1 MSSWQKPWQANL
13 RKVVHAFNATVI
25 LGAIL
30 IGFTW
35 LAIEVKIRLEDQEFQ
50 RETIA
55 DLNSYAL
62 LFEQDM
68 LRTSNDLDRI
78 IKFLRRGHE
87 RFGATVDWPSLL
99 TDEFVVNARAVQIAV
114 IDKNGIM
121 ISSTAMLRPKQP
133 VDLSDRQH
141 FRVHTLSS
149 SDSLYISK
157 PILGRASGKWSVQ
170 FTRPILSVDGKFDG
184 VIVASLD
191 TAALLDAYQSL
202 ESLQSASFA
211 LIGAD
216 DVILAGAGSFAN
228 SVGRSYLDGS
238 STIVLST
245 PKQQTVV
252 TSEIVDQTR
261 RLVASRKV
269 GAMPLSVVVS
279 IEAKHTS
286 YFGIGGWH
294 VYRVVGVAIAF
305 IVVVAMTA
313 SVARQRRRVARITA
327 LANTDSLTQMPNR
340 LSFQRQVAR
349 AFDGEHNDQDF
360 VLHLVDLDRFKAVN
374 DTYGH
379 PVGDLLLIAVAERLR
394 GSIRNDDVAFRL
406 GGDEFALIQMNAPT
420 QLQASAV
427 AKRICH
433 NLSEPFEIAG
443 HRISIGASIGIAFGR
458 VDALD
463 STALLQAADMALYL
477 AKSDGR
483 GIFRYFNS
491 GMNAAL
497 SHRRRLEADLA
508 RAISL
513 SELELHYQ
521 PKMAANST
529 HAIIGYEALIRW
541 RHSEFGLMPPVEFI
555 GIAEDTGLIVDIG
568 AWILEQACR
577 DLAPG
582 PDHLTVAVNCS
593 AVQFS
598 RGNLIEAVATALARS
613 GIAAHRLEIEITESM
628 LMRDEKNITMQL
640 SALRELGVKLSL
652 DDFGTGYSSL
662 SYLQSYPVDCIKID
676 RSFVSTLGQKRN
688 AGPII
693 QAIVTLAT
701 QLGMSTV
708 AEGVETQE
716 QADTLAE
723 LGCTA
728 LQGYLFGRPG
738 PAAEIIPP
746 PSRLAETANQADDLD
761 CGDGFSEP
769 CGANSQV
776 ASNPEVSMSV

>member
-1 MSSWQKPWQANL
+1 MSSWQKTSQSAL
-13 RKVVHAFNATVI
+13 RRAIRALNATVI

-35 LAIEVKIRLEDQEFQ
+35 LSIEVKIRMEETEFQ
-50 RETIA
+50 RETVA
-55 DLNSYAL
+55 DLTSYAL

-68 LRTSNDLDRI
+68 LRTANELDRI

-87 RFGATVDWPSLL
+87 RFGATADWPSLL

-114 IDKNGIM
+114 IDKNGLM

-133 VDLSDRQH
+133 IDLSDRMH
-141 FRVHTLSS
+141 FRVHAVSNV
-149 SDSLYISK
+149 DELYISR

-170 FTRPILSVDGKFDG
+170 FTRPIRSMDGTFDG

-191 TAALLDAYQSL
+191 PSLLLAAYQSF
-202 ESLQSASFA
+202 ESMQSASFA

-216 DVILAGAGSFAN
+216 DVILAGVGSFAN
-228 SVGRSYLDGS
+228 SVGRSNPDS
-238 STIVLST
+238 SSAIVLSA
-245 PKQQTVV
+245 PKQETVV
-252 TSEIVDQTR
+252 TSEIAEQTR

-279 IEAKHTS
+279 IEARRTGS
-286 YFGIGGWH
+286 SWLAGWH
-294 VYRVVGVAIAF
+294 VYRAVVAAFTF

-313 SVARQRRRVARITA
+313 SIVRQRRRVARITA

-349 AFDGEHNDQDF
+349 AFDDDSNDREF
-360 VLHLVDLDRFKAVN
+360 ALHLVDLDRFKAVN

-379 PVGDLLLIAVAERLR
+379 PIGDQLLIAVAERLR
-394 GSIRNDDVAFRL
+394 GSIRNEDVAFRL
-406 GGDEFALIQMNAPT
+406 GGDEFALIQKNAPT

-427 AKRICH
+427 AKRICR
-433 NLSEPFEIAG
+433 NLSEPFEISG
-443 HRISIGASIGIAFGR
+443 HRISIGASVGIAFGR
-458 VDALD
+458 VDAAD

-483 GIFRYFNS
+483 GVFRYFNS

-508 RAISL
+508 RAISR

-529 HAIIGYEALIRW
+529 HVTIGYEALVRW
-541 RHSEFGLMPPVEFI
+541 RHSEFGMMPPAEFI
-555 GIAEDTGLIVDIG
+555 GIAEDTGLIVEIG
-568 AWILEQACR
+568 SWILEQACR
-577 DLAPG
+577 DIASR

-593 AVQFS
+593 PVQFS
-598 RGNLIEAVATALARS
+598 RGNLIEAVSNALANS
-613 GIAAHRLEIEITESM
+613 GLSAHRLELEITESM
-628 LMRDEKNITMQL
+628 LMRDEKSITTQL
-640 SALRELGVKLSL
+640 AALRALGVKLSL

-676 RSFVSTLGQKRN
+676 RSFVSTLGQKRH
-688 AGPII
+688 AAPII

-716 QADTLAE
+716 HADTLAA

-738 PAAEIIPP
+738 PAAEILPP
-746 PSRLAETANQADDLD
+746 PSDRPETAKLADEPD
-761 CGDGFSEP
+761 CGDGLGEP
-769 CGANSQV
+769 WGVISQV
-776 ASNPEVSMSV
+776 ASAPGISMSV